1 MKVNRFSHRQ
11 DGSGPIARERLKLM
25 AESAPFEHSPAAARR
40 MKKEISDI
48 ISRYFDLRL
57 PLPSV
62 LAVLSSATNVT
73 ASFFKPTF
81 IAVNSIYFSPRS
93 FKNISLNNFS
103 KCSLDDDNVLFLS
116 QATTVCVLIS
126 GSTNFL

>member
-48 ISRYFDLRL
+48 ISRY
-57 PLPSV
+57 PG
-62 LAVLSSATNVT
+62 
-73 ASFFKPTF
+73 K
-81 IAVNSIYFSPRS
+81 I
-93 FKNISLNNFS
+93 ISLLVRLTTRCNS
-103 KCSLDDDNVLFLS
+103 DNYYE
-116 QATTVCVLIS
+116 
-126 GSTNFL
+126 